1 MIVEVNA
8 TSPCLIPFQA
18 SGFKLVNGSLIPS
31 ASVTTYIYVD
41 STGGVPIYSETWAT
55 GLQNG
60 YISVTMGNDTLGN
73 PLNLNWGQTYWLAVD
88 IAGVPIQMVDSYG
101 VFAYRQ
107 SFISTQGE
115 IVQLTQLNASLV
127 TQTSR
132 INILNSTIN
141 SLNNLSYTQIS
152 NNIGNWS
159 QDKPNY
165 ATIAYAN
172 AISNLTLTQIV
183 ANIGNWT
190 LDKSSYALS
199 SWVTGY
205 IGAMNNLSLSE
216 IVSNIGNWTLD
227 KSSYAT
233 INYANAI
240 NNLSLSQISSNIG
253 NWTLDKP
260 NYVSTSYVNAM
271 NNLSYTQISNN
282 IGNWTLDKPLY
293 TLLTYV
299 NAMNNLSYSQIS
311 SNIGNWT
318 LDKPNYATINYANG
332 INNLSLATISNNIG
346 NFSAENS
353 TIVRNGTKTCSSGQ
367 TLQNVTG
374 NSSGFYGDCVV
385 ASSSS
390 GFQINA
396 SIGAYYNKT
405 STTYTGS
412 LTSGT
417 LVGYL
422 AGNAICNA
430 SFLGTHFCTQEEV
443 METMWHANITTM
455 TTWSGT
461 AWISSGSPKYAPATT
476 PVNDCNGW
484 TSAVA
489 ASYLGNY
496 WAFSTTGGGVGATIN
511 CGTSIAL
518 ACCGVG

>member
-8 TSPCLIPFQA
+8 TSQCLIPFQA
-18 SGFKLVNGSLIPS
+18 SGFKLINGSLIPS
-31 ASVTTYIYVD
+31 ANVTTYIYTD
-41 STGGVPIYSETWAT
+41 STGGIPVYSETWAT

-73 PLNLNWGQTYWLAVD
+73 PLNLVWGQTYWFAVD
-88 IAGVPIQMVDSYG
+88 IAGVPVQIVDSYG

-107 SFISTQGE
+107 AFISTQGE

-127 TQTSR
+127 TQTLR
-132 INILNSTIN
+132 IDILNSTLN

-165 ATIAYAN
+165 VTIAYAN

-183 ANIGNWT
+183 SNIGNWT
-190 LDKSSYALS
+190 LDKSSYALT

-205 IGAMNNLSLSE
+205 IGAMNNLSLTQ

-233 INYANAI
+233 IDYANAI
-240 NNLSLSQISSNIG
+240 NNLSL
-253 NWTLDKP
+253 T
-260 NYVSTSYVNAM
+260 
-271 NNLSYTQISNN
+271 
-282 IGNWTLDKPLY
+282 
-293 TLLTYV
+293 
-299 NAMNNLSYSQIS
+299 
-311 SNIGNWT
+311 
-318 LDKPNYATINYANG
+318 
-332 INNLSLATISNNIG
+332 TISNNIG
-346 NFSAENS
+346 NFSSENS
-353 TIVRNGTKTCSSGQ
+353 TIVRTGTKSCSSGQ
-367 TLQNVTG
+367 LLQNITG

-385 ASSSS
+385 SSSSS
-390 GFQINA
+390 GFQLNA
-396 SIGAYYNKT
+396 SIGAYFNKT
-405 STTYTGS
+405 ATTYTGS

-430 SFLGTHFCTQEEV
+430 SFLGTHLCSQEEV
-443 METMWHANITTM
+443 IETIWRANVSTM
-455 TTWSGT
+455 ANWAGT
-461 AWISSGSPKYAPATT
+461 AWVSSGSPKYAPATT

-484 TSAVA
+484 TSSVA

-496 WAFSTTGGGVGATIN
+496 WAFSATGGGVGATIN

>member
-18 SGFKLVNGSLIPS
+18 SGFKLINGSLIPS
-31 ASVTTYIYVD
+31 ASVTTYIYTD
-41 STGGVPIYSETWAT
+41 STGGVPMYSEIWAT

-60 YISVTMGNDTLGN
+60 YISVTMGNDTTGN
-73 PLNLNWGQTYWLAVD
+73 PLNLNWGQTYWFAVD
-88 IAGVPIQMVDSYG
+88 IAGVPVQIVDSYG

-107 SFISTQGE
+107 AFISTQGE

-132 INILNSTIN
+132 INILNSTLN

-172 AISNLTLTQIV
+172 AISNLTLSQIV
-183 ANIGNWT
+183 SNIGNWT

-227 KSSYAT
+227 KSSYVT

-240 NNLSLSQISSNIG
+240 NNLSYTQISNNIG

-260 NYVSTSYVNAM
+260 SYVSTSYVNAM

-293 TLLTYV
+293 ALLTYV
-299 NAMNNLSYSQIS
+299 NAV
-311 SNIGNWT
+311 
-318 LDKPNYATINYANG
+318 
-332 INNLSLATISNNIG
+332 NNLSLTTITNNIG

-353 TIVRNGTKTCSSGQ
+353 IIVRTGTKSCSSGQ
-367 TLQNVTG
+367 ALQNITG
-374 NSSGFYGDCVV
+374 NSSGVFGDCVV

-405 STTYTGS
+405 LTTYTGS
-412 LTSGT
+412 LINGSFT
-417 LVGYL
+417 GYL
-422 AGNAICNA
+422 AGNAICNYTYA
-430 SFLGTHFCTQEEV
+430 GTHFCTIEEV
-443 METMWHANITTM
+443 METMWHVNVTTM
-455 TTWSGT
+455 ATWTGD
-461 AWISSGSPKYAPATT
+461 AWVSSGGPKYAPAPV

-489 ASYLGNY
+489 ASYTGSY
-496 WAFSTTGGGVGATIN
+496 WHFSTTSGGTGNAIN
-511 CGTSIAL
+511 CGEYIAL